1 MKYYAGLDLGG
12 TFIKCGIVDENG
24 KVLIKDKI
32 PTGGDR
38 PWERVA
44 ADMAKL
50 ASSLAEKAGV
60 KLCGAGIGSPGLIDS
75 ESGVIVYSNNLRWN
89 YVPLGKTVSEAL
101 GGTPVRVAND
111 ANAAALGEKYFG
123 AGAEFD
129 SVVFVTLGTGVGGGI
144 VIDGKLF
151 EGNKGAGTEVGHMVI
166 EKGGLKCTCG
176 RRGCFEVYCSARA
189 LTAKTKFEMEEDT
202 GSDMWK
208 TYTNDTADGKTAF
221 EYMDSDKT
229 AKRIVDWY
237 INHLACG
244 ITNLANIFRPNI
256 VMLGGGVAA
265 QGSRLTAPLQKL
277 VDKELF
283 GGTDFAPV
291 KIECASLGNRA
302 GAYGAAAL
310 LF

>member
-1 MKYYAGLDLGG
+1 M
-12 TFIKCGIVDENG
+12 
-24 KVLIKDKI
+24 
-32 PTGGDR
+32 
-38 PWERVA
+38 
-44 ADMAKL
+44 
-50 ASSLAEKAGV
+50 
-60 KLCGAGIGSPGLIDS
+60 
-75 ESGVIVYSNNLRWN
+75 
-89 YVPLGKTVSEAL
+89 
-101 GGTPVRVAND
+101 
-111 ANAAALGEKYFG
+111 
-123 AGAEFD
+123 
-129 SVVFVTLGTGVGGGI
+129 
-144 VIDGKLF
+144 DG
-151 EGNKGAGTEVGHMVI
+151 
-166 EKGGLKCTCG
+166 
-176 RRGCFEVYCSARA
+176 
-189 LTAKTKFEMEEDT
+189 
-202 GSDMWK
+202 
-208 TYTNDTADGKTAF
+208 
-221 EYMDSDKT
+221 DKT

>member
-1 MKYYAGLDLGG
+1 M
-12 TFIKCGIVDENG
+12 I
-24 KVLIKDKI
+24 
-32 PTGGDR
+32 
-38 PWERVA
+38 
-44 ADMAKL
+44 
-50 ASSLAEKAGV
+50 
-60 KLCGAGIGSPGLIDS
+60 
-75 ESGVIVYSNNLRWN
+75 
-89 YVPLGKTVSEAL
+89 
-101 GGTPVRVAND
+101 
-111 ANAAALGEKYFG
+111 
-123 AGAEFD
+123 
-129 SVVFVTLGTGVGGGI
+129 TLGTGVGGGI

-221 EYMDSDKT
+221 EYMDGDKT